1 MTDSRP
7 QWWLAAVDQH
17 GNPTLI
23 DGAHD
28 AREGCEHAAHLFDQL
43 NLTRGRA
50 LAVAQMLL
58 TAVVA
63 DEPTGG
69 STEST
74 ATPWNMN
81 VKPER
86 SDI

>member
-7 QWWLAAVDQH
+7 QWWLAAVDHH

-28 AREGCEHAAHLFDQL
+28 AREGAEHAAHLFNQL
-43 NLTRGRA
+43 SVTRGRA
-50 LAVAQMLL
+50 LAVAQVLL

-63 DEPTGG
+63 DEKAGVPRNPPRHRET
-69 STEST
+69 
-74 ATPWNMN
+74 
-81 VKPER
+81 
-86 SDI
+86 